1 MVSAMQVTPVC
12 GSTVD
17 VSNLNLIVFLSNL
30 LGTLS
35 SRVLVVSFYR
45 KWS

>member
-30 LGTLS
+30 QLLGN
-35 SRVLVVSFYR
+35 FMG
-45 KWS
+45 W